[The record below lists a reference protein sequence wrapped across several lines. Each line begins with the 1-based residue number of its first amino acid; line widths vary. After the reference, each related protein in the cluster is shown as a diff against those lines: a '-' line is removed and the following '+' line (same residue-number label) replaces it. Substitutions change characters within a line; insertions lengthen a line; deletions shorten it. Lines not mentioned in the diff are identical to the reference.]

1 MSAQDELRSAR
12 DIDADAER
20 FVDPDVDE
28 TEAGVTNAVDLPPEG
43 SVADIIDQHVEVPTD
58 DEP

>member
-12 DIDADAER
+12 DVDAER
-20 FVDPDVDE
+20 FVDPDVEE
-28 TEAGVTNAVDLPPEG
+28 TENGLAKAVDLPPEG
-43 SVADIIDQHVEVPTD
+43 SVADIIDQHVEVPID